1 MLILR
6 LTLPKARALDQDQT
20 KIVKPKTVL
29 WSNRVPTLTPDN
41 HLEGN
46 FKPGM
51 DSTNSSNSPEVGWAF
66 SAASCD
72 SKLGTFQQ

>member
-29 WSNRVPTLTPDN
+29 WSNRVPTLTPDS

-46 FKPGM
+46 FKLGY
-51 DSTNSSNSPEVGWAF
+51 
-66 SAASCD
+66 
-72 SKLGTFQQ
+72 KLKKLE